1 MNDHAFV
8 PSTKKHA
15 FLIQFDIESLSLH
28 PTNAVVGE
36 VGISV
41 MHIVN
46 DNGELSETHRSRSIK
61 LNMQEQ
67 ADKYGRQVDIDTVQ
81 WWLKQGEAPRK
92 AMADIFM
99 RLSLGDGI
107 HAIEAFIRPFLQEA
121 LSYGVEAFILSSA
134 PAFDM
139 TNIHSLYHHIGGS
152 APWAH
157 WQEHSQRTLR
167 WLAPVEA
174 HPTRTVGNEAHRGED
189 DAAWQN
195 NVLYHL
201 MQADTY
207 YGRAL
212 RGFFKLE

>member
-1 MNDHAFV
+1 MTNR
-8 PSTKKHA
+8 A

-41 MHIVN
+41 MYIVN
-46 DNGELSETHRSRSIK
+46 NNGELSETHQSRSIK
-61 LNMQEQ
+61 LDMREQ
-67 ADKYGRQVDIDTVQ
+67 VDQYGRQIDIDTVQ
-81 WWLKQGEAPRK
+81 WWLKQDEAPRQ
-92 AMADIFM
+92 AMADNFM
-99 RLSLGDGI
+99 RFSLADGVQRMD
-107 HAIEAFIRPFLQEA
+107 AFVRPFLQEA
-121 LSYGVEAFILSSA
+121 ASYDAEAFILSSA

-139 TNIHSLYHHIGGS
+139 TNIHSLYHHISWS
-152 APWAH
+152 APWTH

-167 WLAPVEA
+167 WLAPKEA
-174 HPTRTVGNEAHRGED
+174 HPIRTIGSEAHRGED

-201 MQADTY
+201 MQGDTD

-212 RGFFKLE
+212 RRFFKLE

>member
-1 MNDHAFV
+1 M
-8 PSTKKHA
+8 KHA

-36 VGISV
+36 IGINA

-46 DNGELSETHRSRSIK
+46 DNGELSKTHQSRSIR

-67 ADKYGRQVDIDTVQ
+67 VDKYGRQVDIDTVR
-81 WWLKQGEAPRK
+81 WWLKQDEAPRR
-92 AMADIFM
+92 AMADNSTRINLMGGVNRMDTFV
-99 RLSLGDGI
+99 
-107 HAIEAFIRPFLQEA
+107 RPYLQEA

-139 TNIHSLYHHIGGS
+139 TNIHSLYHLAGWS
-152 APWAH
+152 APWSH

-167 WLAPVEA
+167 WLAPKEA
-174 HPTRTVGNEAHRGED
+174 LPTRTIGNEAHRGAD
-189 DAAWQN
+189 DAEWQN

>member
-1 MNDHAFV
+1 M
-8 PSTKKHA
+8 KHA

-36 VGISV
+36 VGISA

-46 DNGELSETHRSRSIK
+46 DNGELSETNKSYSIR

-67 ADKYGRQVDIDTVQ
+67 VDKYGRQVDIDTVQ
-81 WWLKQGEAPRK
+81 WWLKQDEAPRR
-92 AMADIFM
+92 AMADSSL
-99 RLSLGDGI
+99 RLALIGGVNRMD
-107 HAIEAFIRPFLQEA
+107 AFVRPYLQEA

-139 TNIHSLYHHIGGS
+139 TNIHSLYQQADMS
-152 APWAH
+152 APWSH

-167 WLAPVEA
+167 WFAPKES
-174 HPTRTVGNEAHRGED
+174 HPTRAIGNEAHRGVD
-189 DAAWQN
+189 DAVWQN

-201 MQADTY
+201 MQADTD

>member
-1 MNDHAFV
+1 M
-8 PSTKKHA
+8 KHA

-36 VGISV
+36 VGISA

-46 DNGELSETHRSRSIK
+46 DNGELSETHQSRSIR

-67 ADKYGRQVDIDTVQ
+67 TDIHGRQIDIDTVQ
-81 WWLKQGEAPRK
+81 WWLKQDEAPRK
-92 AMADIFM
+92 AMTDNSM
-99 RLSLGDGI
+99 RLSLVDGVQRMD
-107 HAIEAFIRPFLQEA
+107 EFVRLVMQEA

-139 TNIHSLYHHIGGS
+139 TNIHSLYHIFDLTV
-152 APWAH
+152 PWSH

-167 WLAPVEA
+167 QLAPKEA
-174 HPTRTVGNEAHRGED
+174 RPVRELGSVAHCGED
-189 DAAWQN
+189 DAMWQN

-201 MQADTY
+201 MQADAY